1 MTCPT
6 CKREFTSTDNPFR
19 PFCSE
24 RCKMIDLG
32 RWAGGEYRVA
42 SEEKP
47 PDDLRGSNDKP
58 EDDD

>member
-6 CKREFTSTDNPFR
+6 CKREITSTDNPFR

-32 RWAGGEYRVA
+32 RWAGGEYRLA

-47 PDDLRGSNDKP
+47 PDAARGSNDKP